1 VVAVLDWELCTI
13 GDPVADFCW
22 SLLYWADPEDEV
34 VALVDPP
41 TTAPGF
47 PSRAEVV
54 DLYARTSGF
63 DLSHLDTYMAF
74 SWWKQACIVEGVAA
88 RFEKG
93 SRGGMATADPA
104 SIRERVD
111 RYLALADDL
120 TRP

>member
-1 VVAVLDWELCTI
+1 
-13 GDPVADFCW
+13 
-22 SLLYWADPEDEV
+22 V

-47 PSRAEVV
+47 PRRAEVV
-54 DLYARTSGF
+54 ELYARTSGF

-88 RFEKG
+88 RFAKG
-93 SRGGMATADPA
+93 TRGAMPTSHTA
-104 SIRERVD
+104 SILERLD